1 MEKVI
6 LIVDDSPTLRA
17 SLSFCLKNAG
27 YNVIE
32 AVNGIDGLEKI
43 KEKGRVVS
51 LIILDIIMPK
61 MDGIA
66 FIKKVKKTPSRF
78 IPILILTTEF
88 DEHKRKEARLAG
100 AAGWLT
106 KPFKPEQVLW
116 VVKKFVR

>member
-1 MEKVI
+1 MAKVV

-27 YNVIE
+27 YAVIE

-43 KEKGRVVS
+43 EEKGKVIS

-61 MDGIA
+61 MDGIT
-66 FIKKVKKTPSRF
+66 FIKEVKKTIFRF
-78 IPILILTTEF
+78 IPILILSTEF
-88 DEHKRKEARLAG
+88 DERKRREARLAG

-106 KPFKPEQVLW
+106 KPFKPERLLW
-116 VVKKFVR
+116 IVKKFVR

>member
-1 MEKVI
+1 MEKAI

-17 SLSFCLKNAG
+17 SLSFCLKNGG

-32 AVNGIDGLEKI
+32 AINGIDGLEKI
-43 KEKGRVVS
+43 KEKGEVIS

-61 MDGIA
+61 MDGIT
-66 FIKKVKKTPSRF
+66 FLREVKKTLFRF
-78 IPILILTTEF
+78 IPILILSTVS
-88 DEHKRKEARLAG
+88 DERKRREARLAG

-106 KPFKPEQVLW
+106 KPFKPEQLLW

>member
-32 AVNGIDGLEKI
+32 AINGIDGLEKI
-43 KEKGRVVS
+43 KEKGGAIS

-61 MDGIA
+61 MDGIT
-66 FIKKVKKTPSRF
+66 FLKEVRKTLFRF
-78 IPILILTTEF
+78 IPVLILSTVL
-88 DEHKRKEARLAG
+88 DERKRREARLAG

-106 KPFKPEQVLW
+106 KPFKPEQLLW